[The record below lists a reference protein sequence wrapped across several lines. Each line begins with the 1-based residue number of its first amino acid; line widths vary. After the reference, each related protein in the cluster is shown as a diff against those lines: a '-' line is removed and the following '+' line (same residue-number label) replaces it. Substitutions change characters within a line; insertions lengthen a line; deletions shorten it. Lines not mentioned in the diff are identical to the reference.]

1 MEIIFNYVE
10 SFFKDMTSLFMVLLS
25 FGVMAE
31 IVFGSPVFGIS
42 VINNVMEII
51 NLLGNNG
58 FVGLVVLIILFKFV
72 DQNQY

>member
-1 MEIIFNYVE
+1 METVFNYAT
-10 SFFKDMTSLFMVLLS
+10 SFFKGMTSLFMVLLS

-31 IVFGSPVFGIS
+31 IVFGSPVFGMS
-42 VINNVMEII
+42 VISNVMEVI

-72 DQNQY
+72 DLE

>member
-1 MEIIFNYVE
+1 MDSVFNYV
-10 SFFKDMTSLFMVLLS
+10 SGFFKGMTSLLLVLLS

-31 IVFGSPVFGIS
+31 IIFGSPVFGMS
-42 VINNVMEII
+42 VIDNVMNVV

-72 DQNQY
+72 DSK

>member
-1 MEIIFNYVE
+1 MENVFNYAT
-10 SFFKDMTSLFMVLLS
+10 SFFKGMTSLFMVLLS

-31 IVFGSPVFGIS
+31 IVFGSPVFGMS
-42 VINNVMEII
+42 VISNVMEVI

-72 DQNQY
+72 DLK